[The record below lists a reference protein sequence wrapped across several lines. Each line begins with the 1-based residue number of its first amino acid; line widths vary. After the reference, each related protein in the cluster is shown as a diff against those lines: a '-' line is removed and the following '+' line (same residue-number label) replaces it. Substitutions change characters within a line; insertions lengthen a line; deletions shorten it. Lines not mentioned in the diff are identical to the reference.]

1 MFIALPSFAATLN
14 RASKPQDPIRILRL
28 LVPLLGLA
36 LGISGCQ
43 APVAAPAPSLTAARS
58 LSSLSS
64 AAAQVQSSP
73 LYQQARQD
81 CKKHDYRRAADA
93 LQALARTPGLA
104 PEAAAFA
111 VQQRTICLR
120 DAGLPPP
127 ATPVTVDLPARFPV
141 DADCGPRALLLVC
154 QKLGVKTS
162 VETLRSTAGTTA
174 EGTTM
179 AGLQQAAQKI
189 GLKAEGVQVSREALP
204 DTSPVAIAWMNRN
217 HYAALLALS
226 GRGDTATAT
235 IHDPNRPASET
246 ISQEQF
252 LQRCGGFLLLVH
264 R

>member
-43 APVAAPAPSLTAARS
+43 APVAAPALSLTAARS

-174 EGTTM
+174 E
-179 AGLQQAAQKI
+179 
-189 GLKAEGVQVSREALP
+189 ALP